1 MGIITTLRC
10 ISCEREFSPYEIEYH
25 CPTCGP
31 RRGTLEVLYDYDA
44 LKRTLS
50 RDTFGGARDERTMWR
65 YLPLLPIED
74 RRFIQPLRV
83 GWTPVHPFPAL
94 AAEYGLADLYI
105 KDDGQ
110 NPTASYKDRAS
121 ALVVIKAQEKG
132 RKIVVCAS
140 TGNTASSLA
149 GFAAATDLDSIIF
162 VPKAAPEAKVT
173 QLLVYGA
180 KVFVVDGPYDV
191 TYDLAAEAVE
201 TFGVPFGWYSRSDG
215 SNPYIIE
222 GKKTAAFEL
231 AEQLAW
237 NLPDIVLVSVGDG
250 SVISSI
256 CKGFDEL
263 LILGLIEQ
271 VPQVVGV
278 QAAGSAPIAAAFEGY
293 TGGEVA
299 FEDIE
304 AQTIADSICV
314 GKPRDIIKAVKY
326 VAKNNGWYITVTD
339 EEIVAAIA
347 LMAGRTGVF
356 PEPAGAAPF
365 AGLIKLVEEGR
376 LSGMRVA
383 VMVTGNGLKDIVTAQ
398 RAIGPPI
405 EIEPSLAAVKEH
417 L

>member
-1 MGIITTLRC
+1 MGTITTLRC
-10 ISCEREFSPYEIEYH
+10 ISCERAFSQHEIEYH

-31 RRGTLEVLYDYDA
+31 RRGTLEVLYDYDG
-44 LKRTLS
+44 LKQTLS
-50 RDTFGGARDERTMWR
+50 RDTFGGLRDERTMWR

-121 ALVVIKAQEKG
+121 ALVVIKAQELK
-132 RKIVVCAS
+132 RKVVACAS

-149 GFAAATDLDSIIF
+149 GFAAATDLDPIIF
-162 VPKAAPEAKVT
+162 VPKAAPEAKVA

-180 KVFVVDGPYDV
+180 KVFVVVGPYDV
-191 TYDLAAEAVE
+191 TYDLATEAVE
-201 TFGVPFGWYSRSDG
+201 TFGWYSRSDG

-231 AEQLAW
+231 AEQLEWA
-237 NLPDIVLVSVGDG
+237 LPDIVLVSVGDG

-263 LILGLIEQ
+263 LTLGLIERA
-271 VPQVVGV
+271 PQVVGV

-293 TGGEVA
+293 TGGEVSFA
-299 FEDIE
+299 DIE

-347 LMAGRTGVF
+347 LMARRTGVF

-365 AGLIKLVEEGR
+365 AGLIKLVEEGK

-383 VMVTGNGLKDIVTAQ
+383 VMVTGNGLKDIANAQ
-398 RAIGPPI
+398 KAVGPPI
-405 EIEPSLAAVKEH
+405 VIEPSLAAVKEH